1 MSVNAKKIYLREQ
14 KSKNISIFVE
24 QQKVITMEKVF
35 NINYTHFDNLDEV
48 SAEDRQLI
56 DQAKAMTKKSFAP
69 YSNFHVGAAARLA
82 SGKIIHGCNVES
94 EVYPAG
100 LCAERTLLFY
110 AQSNHGDDPI
120 EAIAIA
126 SVPDEREVYP
136 CGQCRQVLVDT
147 ERRQGSPMRVI
158 MSGRN
163 SATITPS
170 ATDLLPFTFKL

>member
-1 MSVNAKKIYLREQ
+1 
-14 KSKNISIFVE
+14 
-24 QQKVITMEKVF
+24 MEKVF
-35 NINYTHFDNLDEV
+35 NIDFSSYDDFGAM
-48 SAEDRQLI
+48 SPEDQLLI
-56 DQAKAMTKKSFAP
+56 NEAKAMTSKSFAP
-69 YSNFHVGAAARLA
+69 YSNFCVGAAARLA

-110 AQSNHGDDPI
+110 AQSNHGDDPV

-147 ERRQGSPMRVI
+147 ERRQGRPMRVI

-163 SATITPS
+163 SATVVSS
-170 ATDLLPFTFKL
+170 ASHLLPFTFKL